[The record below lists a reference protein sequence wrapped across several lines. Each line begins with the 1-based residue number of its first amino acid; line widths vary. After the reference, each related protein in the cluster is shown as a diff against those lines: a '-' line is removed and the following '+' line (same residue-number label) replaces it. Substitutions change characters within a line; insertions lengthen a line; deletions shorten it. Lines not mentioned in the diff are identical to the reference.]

1 MRKMAQVNGQIELD
15 VYAGLT
21 EIAEGMNI
29 KPSTLVGKIVTDY
42 VQIYAYK
49 IQRGDITLSKPI
61 IKKIFEMIDP
71 SKIDEIAE
79 YTANFIISEIKSQE
93 GKITY
98 EILLEHFTK
107 WNKGRFQF
115 NRIHQDGIDIIISK
129 HMVCKNWSET
139 QCKIYLKCFELIG
152 ETVLETDFDSD
163 DSYSMEIARHER

>member
-1 MRKMAQVNGQIELD
+1 MRKMAQVNGQIDLD
-15 VYAGLT
+15 VFAGLT
-21 EIAEGMNI
+21 EIADEMNI

-49 IQRGDITLSKPI
+49 IQRGDVTLSKPI

-98 EILLEHFTK
+98 DILLEHFTK

-115 NRIHQDGIDIIISK
+115 NQIRQDGTDIIISK
-129 HMVCKNWSET
+129 HMVCKNWSEI
-139 QCKIYLKCFELIG
+139 QCKTYANCLKMIG
-152 ETVLETDFDSD
+152 EEVLEMEFDSD
-163 DSYSMEIARHER
+163 TTYSFEVVRRE